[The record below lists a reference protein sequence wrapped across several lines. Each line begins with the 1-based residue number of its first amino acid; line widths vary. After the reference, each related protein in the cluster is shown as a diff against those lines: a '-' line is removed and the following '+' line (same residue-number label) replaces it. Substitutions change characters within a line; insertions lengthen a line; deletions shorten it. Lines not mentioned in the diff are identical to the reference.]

1 MRKVMALVDDVWDR
15 MSFRTP
21 WSGER
26 ERDAVHDALAR
37 FVAWQARPGAR
48 THVTSEGQITATVEL
63 PDGQQVRLIGYVD
76 RLELD
81 DDGHVVVVDLK
92 TGKYAPTD
100 ASLPENPQLGLYQLA
115 VDHGAADRAVGRPV
129 RSGGAELVQ
138 LRLGG
143 DLPKVQPQAP
153 QVPDSEGVTTIQRQL
168 MAAVRAIRDE
178 DFVARP
184 GGHCDRCD
192 FHAICPAKSSG
203 SVLS

>member
-1 MRKVMALVDDVWDR
+1 M
-15 MSFRTP
+15 
-21 WSGER
+21 
-26 ERDAVHDALAR
+26 
-37 FVAWQARPGAR
+37 
-48 THVTSEGQITATVEL
+48 
-63 PDGQQVRLIGYVD
+63 
-76 RLELD
+76 
-81 DDGHVVVVDLK
+81 
-92 TGKYAPTD
+92 
-100 ASLPENPQLGLYQLA
+100 
-115 VDHGAADRAVGRPV
+115 GRQV

-168 MAAVRAIRDE
+168 MAAVRAVRE
-178 DFVARP
+178 EEFVARP

>member
-1 MRKVMALVDDVWDR
+1 M
-15 MSFRTP
+15 
-21 WSGER
+21 
-26 ERDAVHDALAR
+26 
-37 FVAWQARPGAR
+37 
-48 THVTSEGQITATVEL
+48 
-63 PDGQQVRLIGYVD
+63 
-76 RLELD
+76 
-81 DDGHVVVVDLK
+81 VVDLK

-100 ASLPENPQLGLYQLA
+100 ASLAENPQLGLYQLA

-143 DLPKVQPQAP
+143 ELPKVQQQAP
-153 QVPDSEGVTTIQRQL
+153 QVPDAEGVTTVERQL
-168 MAAVRAIRDE
+168 MAAAATVRAE

-203 SVLS
+203 TVLS

>member
-1 MRKVMALVDDVWDR
+1 M
-15 MSFRTP
+15 
-21 WSGER
+21 
-26 ERDAVHDALAR
+26 
-37 FVAWQARPGAR
+37 
-48 THVTSEGQITATVEL
+48 TSEGQITATVEL

-115 VDHGAADRAVGRPV
+115 VDHGAADGAVGRPG